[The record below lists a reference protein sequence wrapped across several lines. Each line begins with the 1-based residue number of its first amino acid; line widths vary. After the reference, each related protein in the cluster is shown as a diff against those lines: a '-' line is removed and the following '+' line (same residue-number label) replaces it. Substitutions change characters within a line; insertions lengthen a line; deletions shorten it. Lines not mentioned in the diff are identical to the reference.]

1 MRTLLSSNVIWTWLV
16 CFRRPGP
23 CWNNLPP
30 SCTHALLWLGMLPIC
45 KFCVG
50 CNASY
55 WTVDVTTLEFR
66 DFLKIGSLFACTNHC
81 VATIDIW
88 CALLAVVP
96 HGLFSKLLLSVL
108 SRGCCET
115 LFSIVF
121 FLCVCDKCRR
131 FDGKRASPTCVP
143 KCCPLPDELFFFH
156 LSQSVASA
164 NSKIIT
170 YSSVHSLRC
179 VSLWRKCF
187 VFGSPIEGARPNC
200 DALTV
205 CAWRL

>member
-23 CWNNLPP
+23 CWNNLPR

-66 DFLKIGSLFACTNHC
+66 DFLKIGSLFAGTDHC
-81 VATIDIW
+81 VATIDVW

-121 FLCVCDKCRR
+121 FCVCVWQMSPLWWQTSITNLCTKMLSATWWTFLLPLVPECSQCQ
-131 FDGKRASPTCVP
+131 FKNNYLLERA
-143 KCCPLPDELFFFH
+143 L
-156 LSQSVASA
+156 
-164 NSKIIT
+164 IT
-170 YSSVHSLRC
+170 V
-179 VSLWRKCF
+179 CF
-187 VFGSPIEGARPNC
+187 VVA
-200 DALTV
+200 
-205 CAWRL
+205 

>member
-1 MRTLLSSNVIWTWLV
+1 MRLAGCSAARLIFKAAAVSLV
-16 CFRRPGP
+16 A
-23 CWNNLPP
+23 W
-30 SCTHALLWLGMLPIC
+30 LLW
-45 KFCVG
+45 
-50 CNASY
+50 N
-55 WTVDVTTLEFR
+55 T
-66 DFLKIGSLFACTNHC
+66 FLYC
-81 VATIDIW
+81 
-88 CALLAVVP
+88 
-96 HGLFSKLLLSVL
+96 
-108 SRGCCET
+108 
-115 LFSIVF
+115 F

-205 CAWRL
+205 CAWRLSRLYLQQHLDARYLWTALNLLVPKGGVRGTFLSTSAVFFCL